1 MRLGYLRLAPLVSA
15 LALGASLAA
24 QLYMASLLPE
34 LKPTPASLAL
44 AASYVLTSAAMVACV
59 HEATKPRSNAVETP
73 LAPPVSAEELEPVP
87 VSGLLEEADDLE
99 ELLELAFE
107 EKPEAKYPATQVKVE
122 ELELEPVEAG
132 GLQPVL
138 DYQEEEEE
146 EPQLI
151 ESDVI
156 ETLTELEKLVEELK
170 QKKPKPLPAYL

>member
-1 MRLGYLRLAPLVSA
+1 MRLGSLRLAPLVSA

-34 LKPTPASLAL
+34 LKPTPTTLAL

-99 ELLELAFE
+99 EL
-107 EKPEAKYPATQVKVE
+107 
-122 ELELEPVEAG
+122 
-132 GLQPVL
+132 QPVL